1 MKKKTITLIGGSG
14 FLAKYCISELLKEGH
29 NLKIV
34 CRNPHLAG
42 HLRMM
47 APIEQLDIVKGNIM
61 LKHTIEPYI
70 KNSDVVINFV
80 GVLNDSSGG
89 QSFENCHSLGPK
101 NIADLSAKYKVEK
114 FIHFSSIGADIESD
128 SKYQQSK
135 GLGEKNIQK
144 SYPNTI
150 IIRPSIVF
158 GPGDGF
164 FSVQAKLLKSL
175 PVVPLFANNKYQ
187 CVYVKDIAAAINRLI
202 LDDKYNG
209 KIFEFG
215 GPEKMSLKEIYQL
228 ILNTLKIKRL
238 IVPIP
243 LSFANFI
250 AFMMLPLPSPLI
262 TFDQVKLLR
271 KDNII
276 SKTEFNLE
284 KLGIEP
290 SSPRN
295 IISSYIS

>member
-1 MKKKTITLIGGSG
+1 M
-14 FLAKYCISELLKEGH
+14 
-29 NLKIV
+29 
-34 CRNPHLAG
+34 
-42 HLRMM
+42 
-47 APIEQLDIVKGNIM
+47 
-61 LKHTIEPYI
+61 
-70 KNSDVVINFV
+70 
-80 GVLNDSSGG
+80 
-89 QSFENCHSLGPK
+89 SFFRPK

-135 GLGEKNIQK
+135 GLGEQNIQK

-187 CVYVKDIAAAINRLI
+187 CVYVKDIATAISRLI

-209 KIFEFG
+209 RYLNLVDQRKNE
-215 GPEKMSLKEIYQL
+215 SKEIYQL
-228 ILNTLKIKRL
+228 ILDTLKIKRL
-238 IVPIP
+238 IVPVP
-243 LSFANFI
+243 LSLKLYC
-250 AFMMLPLPSPLI
+250 FMMLPLPSPLI

-271 KDNII
+271 KDNVI

-290 SSPRN
+290 SSPRS
-295 IISSYIS
+295 IISTYI

>member
-14 FLAKYCISELLKEGH
+14 FLAKYCISELLKAGH

-42 HLRMM
+42 HLRTM

-61 LKHTIEPYI
+61 LKHTIEPFI

-80 GVLNDSSGG
+80 GVLNDSYSS
-89 QSFENCHSLGPK
+89 QSFENCHALGPQ
-101 NIADLSAKYKVEK
+101 NIAELCSKYSVEK
-114 FIHFSSIGADIESD
+114 FIHFSSIGADVESD
-128 SKYQQSK
+128 SKYQHTK
-135 GLGEKNIQK
+135 GLGEQNVRK
-144 SYPNTI
+144 SYPNAI
-150 IIRPSIVF
+150 VLRPSIVF

-187 CVYVKDIAAAINRLI
+187 CVYVKDIAAAINKLI
-202 LDDKYNG
+202 LDEKYNG
-209 KIFEFG
+209 KIFELG
-215 GPEKMSLKEIYQL
+215 GPEKLSLKEIYQL
-228 ILNTLKIKRL
+228 ILDTLKIKRL
-238 IVPIP
+238 IVPVP

-250 AFMMLPLPSPLI
+250 ALMMLPLPSPLI

-271 KDNII
+271 KDNVI
-276 SKTEFNLE
+276 SNTEYNLG
-284 KLGIEP
+284 KLGINA
-290 SSPRN
+290 SSPRG
-295 IISSYIS
+295 IISTYIS

>member
-1 MKKKTITLIGGSG
+1 IELNDNLLFHHKVVLSKAGPYWVVAPSFRSQLQQCLKNQCRYSNHFYVKSFALCKIYSISNQYIKVYLKNMKKKTITLIGGSG

-29 NLKIV
+29 KLKIV

-47 APIEQLDIVKGNIM
+47 APIEQLDIVKGNVM

-70 KNSDVVINFV
+70 KNSDIVINFV
-80 GVLNDSSGG
+80 GVLNDSSGS

-101 NIADLSAKYKVEK
+101 NIAELCAKYKVEK

-135 GLGEKNIQK
+135 GLGEQNIQK

-175 PVVPLFANNKYQ
+175 PIVPLFANNKYQ
-187 CVYVKDIAAAINRLI
+187 CVYVKNIATAINRLL
-202 LDDKYNG
+202 LDDKY
-209 KIFEFG
+209 
-215 GPEKMSLKEIYQL
+215 
-228 ILNTLKIKRL
+228 
-238 IVPIP
+238 
-243 LSFANFI
+243 
-250 AFMMLPLPSPLI
+250 
-262 TFDQVKLLR
+262 
-271 KDNII
+271 
-276 SKTEFNLE
+276 
-284 KLGIEP
+284 
-290 SSPRN
+290 
-295 IISSYIS
+295 

>member
-135 GLGEKNIQK
+135 GLGELNIQK
-144 SYPNTI
+144 SM
-150 IIRPSIVF
+150 R
-158 GPGDGF
+158 
-164 FSVQAKLLKSL
+164 Q
-175 PVVPLFANNKYQ
+175 NNYG
-187 CVYVKDIAAAINRLI
+187 AAIGGIRLMKDLV
-202 LDDKYNG
+202 LDGEAKAKKFKHGRSTAYYG
-209 KIFEFG
+209 
-215 GPEKMSLKEIYQL
+215 
-228 ILNTLKIKRL
+228 
-238 IVPIP
+238 
-243 LSFANFI
+243 
-250 AFMMLPLPSPLI
+250 
-262 TFDQVKLLR
+262 
-271 KDNII
+271 
-276 SKTEFNLE
+276 
-284 KLGIEP
+284 
-290 SSPRN
+290 
-295 IISSYIS
+295 